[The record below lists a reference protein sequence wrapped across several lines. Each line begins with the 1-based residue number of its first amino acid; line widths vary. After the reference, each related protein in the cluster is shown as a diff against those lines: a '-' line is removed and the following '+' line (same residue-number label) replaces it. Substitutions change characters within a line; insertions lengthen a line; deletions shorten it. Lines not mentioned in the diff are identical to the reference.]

1 MSFLS
6 DRQARPRLAAAAVV
20 GLVGFVVVAVLVRA
34 GVTAGPDDIALA
46 TLATLHGGPLD
57 PVMVAISELGV
68 ADILGFFTMVPA
80 GFLWSLGARRAAVFV
95 GSAYY
100 LAAAATDIVK
110 TAFAQPRPS
119 AAYQIPLRMS
129 ETEDLIWVALAVLI
143 VVALW
148 RTRFRWGA
156 LLGATLFALTIWID
170 PARLATPG
178 LDSFPSGHASR
189 SIVLVLSLL
198 IAVPWR
204 PSRRVLVGL
213 GVVLLAIGVSR
224 VYLGE
229 HHPSD
234 VVAGWLG
241 GIAFISTLAL
251 IPVFRGRETLVPIE
265 TARHG
270 RPAG

>member
-6 DRQARPRLAAAAVV
+6 DPRVRPRLAIVAFVC
-20 GLVGFVVVAVLVRA
+20 LVGFIVIALLVRA
-34 GVTAGPDDIALA
+34 GVTTGPDDIALA
-46 TLATLHGGPLD
+46 ALATLHGGPLD
-57 PVMVAISELGV
+57 PLMVAISELGV

-110 TAFAQPRPS
+110 TAFALPRPS
-119 AAYQIPLRMS
+119 ATYQIPLKMS
-129 ETEDLIWVALAVLI
+129 ETEDLIWAALAVLI

-156 LLGATLFALTIWID
+156 LLGAGLFALTIWID
-170 PARLATPG
+170 PARLGTPG
-178 LDSFPSGHASR
+178 FDSFPSGHASR

-198 IAVPWR
+198 IAMPWR
-204 PSRRVLVGL
+204 PSTRVLVGL
-213 GVVLLAIGVSR
+213 GAVLLAIGLSR

-229 HHPSD
+229 HNLSD

-241 GIAFISTLAL
+241 GIAFIAALAL
-251 IPVFRGRETLVPIE
+251 IPFFRERETIAPVETAGRE
-265 TARHG
+265 
-270 RPAG
+270 RPAE